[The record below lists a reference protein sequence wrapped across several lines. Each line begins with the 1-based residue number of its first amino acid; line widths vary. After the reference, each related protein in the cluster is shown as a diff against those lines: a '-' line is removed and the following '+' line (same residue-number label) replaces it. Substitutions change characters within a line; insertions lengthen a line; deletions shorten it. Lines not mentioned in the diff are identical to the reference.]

1 MLEKKKKK
9 LKNIYFDAH
18 FHWNFANFSK
28 EFCKNS
34 TQNDD
39 FSIYGCSCAHSVEE
53 WNFQIAENLKLQEKS
68 MHKNLCSFGIHP
80 QQVTNESFSAQIDF
94 LQNLISNNKIDAIGE
109 IGFDLGFI
117 TNPKNG
123 RVKGLK
129 VVSLDRTYLNSIE
142 NISSQVLEQEDYI
155 DQMNEAISDFL
166 MNCYQMNDVSEHN
179 KAKISKLIQITAEIE
194 DLSDECA
201 SIIHVLQKYI
211 LTSDQKKSSSYE
223 KLLPFVDQVKEFFDY
238 ISQHLSFGLSYTLSS
253 EEKRLS
259 VKMEESID
267 TTKKQLKKLA
277 RQRIENGKDVKSELH
292 YIDLVRHIERAGD
305 NVYKI
310 AQTL

>member
-1 MLEKKKKK
+1 MLEKNEKK

-18 FHWNFANFSK
+18 FHWNFANFSTD
-28 EFCKNS
+28 FCKNS

-123 RVKGLK
+123 RVKGLNE
-129 VVSLDRTYLNSIE
+129 VSLDRTYFFSDNFKQFAFQQDELF
-142 NISSQVLEQEDYI
+142 NIQLE
-155 DQMNEAISDFL
+155 MAIKNQL
-166 MNCYQMNDVSEHN
+166 PIVVHCR
-179 KAKISKLIQITAEIE
+179 KAN
-194 DLSDECA
+194 
-201 SIIHVLQKYI
+201 
-211 LTSDQKKSSSYE
+211 E
-223 KLLPFVDQVKEFFDY
+223 KLFEY
-238 ISQHLSFGLSYTLSS
+238 
-253 EEKRLS
+253 
-259 VKMEESID
+259 
-267 TTKKQLKKLA
+267 KKQLKKVPSVLFHSFMGTPIEA
-277 RQRIENGKDVKSELH
+277 KSLIKNDINCFFSFGKQIFNNNKKVIQCVKELPIENLLLETDAPYQFLKNETQTFRNE
-292 YIDLVRHIERAGD
+292 II
-305 NVYKI
+305 NVYNGAFALRAENQNSKEDFDEFCEKI
-310 AQTL
+310 LQNAKNCFR

>member
-1 MLEKKKKK
+1 MLEKNEKK

-28 EFCKNS
+28 DFCKNS

-123 RVKGLK
+123 RVKGLNE
-129 VVSLDRTYLNSIE
+129 VSLDRTYFFSDNFKQFTFQQEELF
-142 NISSQVLEQEDYI
+142 NIQLE
-155 DQMNEAISDFL
+155 MAIKNQL
-166 MNCYQMNDVSEHN
+166 PIVVHCR
-179 KAKISKLIQITAEIE
+179 KAN
-194 DLSDECA
+194 
-201 SIIHVLQKYI
+201 
-211 LTSDQKKSSSYE
+211 E
-223 KLLPFVDQVKEFFDY
+223 KLFEY
-238 ISQHLSFGLSYTLSS
+238 
-253 EEKRLS
+253 
-259 VKMEESID
+259 
-267 TTKKQLKKLA
+267 KKQLKKVPAVLFHSFMGTPIEA
-277 RQRIENGKDVKSELH
+277 KSLIKNDINCFFSFGKQIFNNNKKVIQCVKELPIENLLLETDAPYQFLKNETQTFRDE
-292 YIDLVRHIERAGD
+292 II
-305 NVYKI
+305 NVYNGAFALRAENQNSKEDFDEFCEKI
-310 AQTL
+310 LQNAKNCFR

>member
-1 MLEKKKKK
+1 MLEKNEKK

-18 FHWNFANFSK
+18 FHWNFANFSTD
-28 EFCKNS
+28 FCKNL

-123 RVKGLK
+123 RVKGLNE
-129 VVSLDRTYLNSIE
+129 VSLDRTYFFSDNFKQFAFQQEELFNIQLEMAIKNQLPIVVHCRKANEKLFEYKKQIKKVPAVLFHSFMGTPIEAKSLIKNDINCFFSFGKQIFNNNKKVIQCVKELPIE
-142 NISSQVLEQEDYI
+142 NLLLETDAPYQFLK
-155 DQMNEAISDFL
+155 NENQTFRD
-166 MNCYQMNDVSEHN
+166 
-179 KAKISKLIQITAEIE
+179 EI
-194 DLSDECA
+194 
-201 SIIHVLQKYI
+201 I
-211 LTSDQKKSSSYE
+211 
-223 KLLPFVDQVKEFFDY
+223 
-238 ISQHLSFGLSYTLSS
+238 
-253 EEKRLS
+253 
-259 VKMEESID
+259 
-267 TTKKQLKKLA
+267 
-277 RQRIENGKDVKSELH
+277 
-292 YIDLVRHIERAGD
+292 
-305 NVYKI
+305 NVYNGAFALRAENQNSKEGFDEFCEKI
-310 AQTL
+310 LQNAKNCFR

>member
-1 MLEKKKKK
+1 MLEKNEKK

-28 EFCKNS
+28 DFCKNL

-68 MHKNLCSFGIHP
+68 MHKNFCSFGIHP

-123 RVKGLK
+123 RVKGLNE
-129 VVSLDRTYLNSIE
+129 VSLDRTYFFSDNFKQFAFQQDELF
-142 NISSQVLEQEDYI
+142 NIQLE
-155 DQMNEAISDFL
+155 MAIKNQL
-166 MNCYQMNDVSEHN
+166 PIVVHCR
-179 KAKISKLIQITAEIE
+179 KAN
-194 DLSDECA
+194 
-201 SIIHVLQKYI
+201 
-211 LTSDQKKSSSYE
+211 E
-223 KLLPFVDQVKEFFDY
+223 KLFEY
-238 ISQHLSFGLSYTLSS
+238 
-253 EEKRLS
+253 
-259 VKMEESID
+259 
-267 TTKKQLKKLA
+267 KKQLKKVPAVLFHSFMGTPIEA
-277 RQRIENGKDVKSELH
+277 KSLIKNDINCFFSFGKQIFNNNKKVIQCVKELPIENLLLETDAPYQFLKNETQTFRDE
-292 YIDLVRHIERAGD
+292 II
-305 NVYKI
+305 NVYKGAFALRAENQNTKEDFDEFCERI
-310 AQTL
+310 LQNAKLCFR